1 MIVNSQIIYQT
12 SVDRKDGREY
22 MRRSKLESYEAIL
35 EVLVQKPST
44 ADGISFETSMDCKA
58 TDRYIDFLIKN
69 GLVEERYSGSKMLY
83 AVTERGVAVFK
94 ALNFQKYL
102 EKVTKSLMAM
112 EEALQI
118 MPIIT
123 KRTGQQEEKET
134 E

>member
-1 MIVNSQIIYQT
+1 
-12 SVDRKDGREY
+12 

-44 ADGISFETSMDCKA
+44 ADSIAFETSMDCKA
-58 TDRYIDFLIKN
+58 ADRYIDFLIKN
-69 GLVEERYSGSKMLY
+69 GLVEERYTENEMLY

-102 EKVTKSLMAM
+102 AKVTKSLMAM
-112 EEALQI
+112 EDALQI

-123 KRTGQQEEKET
+123 KRTSQREEKET

>member
-1 MIVNSQIIYQT
+1 
-12 SVDRKDGREY
+12 

-44 ADGISFETSMDCKA
+44 PDNIAFETNMDCKA
-58 TDRYIDFLIKN
+58 VDRYIDFLIEN
-69 GLVEERYSGSKMLY
+69 GLVEERYQGTEMLY
-83 AVTERGVAVFK
+83 AVTERGTAVFK

-123 KRTGQQEEKET
+123 KRTGQQEKDET

>member
-1 MIVNSQIIYQT
+1 MIVNSQTIYRT
-12 SVDRKDGREY
+12 STDRKNGREY

-44 ADGISFETSMDCKA
+44 ADSIAFETSMDCKA
-58 TDRYIDFLIKN
+58 INRHIDFLIKN
-69 GLVEERYSGSKMLY
+69 GLVEERYSGTKNQY
-83 AVTERGVAVFK
+83 ATTERGVAVFK

-118 MPIIT
+118 MPVIT
-123 KRTGQQEEKET
+123 KRAGQQEEKQT